1 MITFT
6 VLGKAE
12 PAGSK
17 RAFALRKKGGALVL
31 REGGAPVISITDDNP
46 NSKAW
51 KQEVGK
57 SALLAR
63 AAQPGHLGRLLEG
76 PLAVTFYF
84 YRPRPKGHMTSKGEL
99 SKSGRE
105 TPYPTSKPD
114 VLKLAR
120 GVEDALTS
128 VLWRDDAQIV
138 DEKIRKFWGEPA
150 RVVITVTPL

>member
-1 MITFT
+1 VITFT

-17 RAFALRKKGGALVL
+17 SGQTYRRKDGSLVTREDGRVVIGMRDSNPKAGG
-31 REGGAPVISITDDNP
+31 
-46 NSKAW
+46 W

-57 SALLAR
+57 AALLAR
-63 AAQPGHLGRLLEG
+63 AEHPGHMGKLLDG
-76 PLAVTFYF
+76 PLAVSFYF
-84 YRPRPKGHMTSKGEL
+84 YRPRPKGHTTSKGAL

-105 TPYPTSKPD
+105 TPYPISKPD

-120 GVEDALTS
+120 AVEDALTG

-138 DEKIRKFWGEPA
+138 DERIRKFWGEPA
-150 RVVITVTPL
+150 RVVVSVIPL